1 MPTPLHDLTPRLDPL
16 RHMGTGPLRTERP
29 IYINLRAPCN
39 QACPAGEDIQGWLA
53 LAQAG
58 QFEKAW
64 RKLVEA
70 NPLPSVHGRVCYHP
84 CETSCN
90 RNELDSAVS
99 IHGIERFLGDMA
111 VEQGWKIALPRDSG
125 KRVLVIGAGP
135 AGLSAAY
142 HLRRLGHA
150 VEIQEAASRPGGMM
164 HFGIPAYRL
173 PRAALQQEIDTI
185 MALGIKLTLNC
196 AVKDV
201 AAARAAGDFDAVFIA
216 IGTQIGK
223 RIEIPGRDAGHM
235 LTAVK
240 LLHEAAAGAPVKLGR
255 RVAVYGAGNTAMD
268 AARTARRLGAE
279 EAVIVYINDRA
290 HMEAHAF
297 EAQEALDEG
306 VTIKWLSRIQQ
317 VDAGALQLEVMAL
330 DADGKPQPTGKFE
343 TLQAD
348 AVVLALGQQADS
360 GFLRTLDGIA
370 FQPDG
375 SVAVDA
381 RLMTGAQGV
390 FAGGDLVPGARTVTS
405 ATGHGR
411 QAAAHIDA
419 WLKAPSSPIVAA
431 TAVSTAVASF
441 DMLNLPIYADAA
453 RAAQNELPLALRLAS
468 FDEVT
473 AGLDPAQARR
483 EAQRCLSCGNCFEC
497 DNCYAACPEEAIE
510 KLGPGLGYRVLLSA
524 CTGCTVCVDQC
535 PCHAM
540 EMVAEPAAPPVAK
553 PTSIE
558 VTQ

>member
-1 MPTPLHDLTPRLDPL
+1 MPTPFHDLTPRLDPL
-16 RHMGTGPLRTERP
+16 RHKGTGPVRTQRP
-29 IYINLRAPCN
+29 LYANLLAPCN
-39 QACPAGEDIQGWLA
+39 GACPAGEDIQGWLA

-58 QFEKAW
+58 KFEKAW
-64 RKLVEA
+64 TRLVEA
-70 NPLPSVHGRVCYHP
+70 NPLPGVHGRVCYHP

-90 RNELDSAVS
+90 RAELDSAVS
-99 IHGIERFLGDMA
+99 IHGVERFLGDMA
-111 VEQGWKIALPRDSG
+111 VAQGWQIALPADSR

-150 VEIQEAASRPGGMM
+150 VEIQEAAAQPGGMM
-164 HFGIPAYRL
+164 HYGIPAYRL
-173 PRAALQQEIDTI
+173 PRAELQQEIDRI
-185 MALGIKLTLNC
+185 AALGIKLTLNC
-196 AVKDV
+196 PVTDV
-201 AAARAAGDFDAVFIA
+201 ATARATGNFDAVFIA

-223 RIEIPGRDAGHM
+223 RIEIPGRDASRM
-235 LTAVK
+235 LTAVS
-240 LLHEAAAGAPVKLGR
+240 LLRDAADGAPVKLGR
-255 RVAVYGAGNTAMD
+255 RVAIYGAGNTAMD

-279 EAVIVYINDRA
+279 EAVIVFISDRA

-306 VTIKWLSRIQQ
+306 VTIKWLSSIHQ
-317 VDAGALQLEVMAL
+317 VDPGALQLELMAL
-330 DADGKPQPTGKFE
+330 DANGKPQPTGQFE
-343 TLQAD
+343 TLKAD

-360 GFLRTLDGIA
+360 GFLHALDGIV
-370 FQPDG
+370 FQSDG

-381 RLMTGAQGV
+381 TLMTGAPGV

-411 QAAAHIDA
+411 RAAGYIDA
-419 WLKAPSSPIVAA
+419 WLDGGVRPPPKPVAA
-431 TAVSTAVASF
+431 TATF

-453 RAAQNELPLALRLAS
+453 RAAQAELAATGRVAG

-473 AGLDPAQARR
+473 AGLSQASAQR

-497 DNCYAACPEEAIE
+497 DNCYAACPEDAIE
-510 KLGPGLGYRVLLSA
+510 KLGPRLGYRILLNA

-540 EMVAEPAAPPVAK
+540 QMVPEPVPKPVAK
-553 PTSIE
+553 TVAAE
-558 VTQ
+558 VTP